1 MGTWGIESW
10 ESDLAADWFAKM
22 FEETKLD
29 DFIEKTLCLD
39 SLDYYEEIR
48 AASAILIGLGR
59 KGIWPFENL
68 ERHLK
73 LAITKLEEILSL
85 QDCPLNECEEIVQ
98 KVRDE
103 IKELKLRLKASG

>member
-1 MGTWGIESW
+1 MGTWGIEPW

-48 AASAILIGLGR
+48 AAAAVLVGLGR
-59 KGIWPFENL
+59 KGIWPTEKL
-68 ERHLK
+68 DQHLK
-73 LAITKLEEILSL
+73 LAIAKLEEILGNDS
-85 QDCPLNECEEIVQ
+85 CPVNESKEIVAAIT
-98 KVRDE
+98 KE
-103 IKELKLRLKASG
+103 IECLKARLVC